1 MSNSI
6 PEIEDADLLF
16 IFGYNGA
23 DSHPIV
29 ARRIVRAKE
38 KGATLITVDPRVTE
52 TARISDMHLPIKGGT
67 NMILVNAFGNVLINE
82 NLYDEEFIKE
92 HTDNFEEYKKIVEPY
107 TPEYAAKYTNIPA
120 DMIRKTMRE
129 YAKAKDAMI
138 LYGFL
143 SKDDLEIFKLLITVS
158 GIGPKGGL
166 AILSTLPADDL
177 RFAILSG
184 DSKAI
189 SKAPGIGAKT
199 AQRVILDLKDKLS
212 LEDAFEKKLENQ
224 ASGAAVSMNSSVKN
238 DAVMALNALGYSSTE
253 SLKAVSKVDITEDMD
268 VEDVLKLAL
277 KNMG

>member
-1 MSNSI
+1 M
-6 PEIEDADLLF
+6 
-16 IFGYNGA
+16 
-23 DSHPIV
+23 DSMY
-29 ARRIVRAKE
+29 AY
-38 KGATLITVDPRVTE
+38 
-52 TARISDMHLPIKGGT
+52 IKGELAEKNIDSIVVEAAG
-67 NMILVNAFGNVLINE
+67 VGYLIYIPTQYFDM
-82 NLYDEEFIKE
+82 LPDEGE
-92 HTDNFEEYKKIVEPY
+92 DVKIY
-107 TPEYAAKYTNIPA
+107 TYLCV
-120 DMIRKTMRE
+120 RE
-129 YAKAKDAMI
+129 DAMI

-143 SKDDLEIFKLLITVS
+143 SNDLEIFKLLITVS

-166 AILSTLPADDL
+166 AILSTLSADDL

-224 ASGAAVSMNSSVKN
+224 TSGAAVSMNSTVKN

>member
-1 MSNSI
+1 M
-6 PEIEDADLLF
+6 
-16 IFGYNGA
+16 
-23 DSHPIV
+23 DSMY
-29 ARRIVRAKE
+29 AY
-38 KGATLITVDPRVTE
+38 
-52 TARISDMHLPIKGGT
+52 IKGELAEKNIDSIVVEAAG
-67 NMILVNAFGNVLINE
+67 VGYLIYIPTQYFDM
-82 NLYDEEFIKE
+82 LPDEGE
-92 HTDNFEEYKKIVEPY
+92 DVKIY
-107 TPEYAAKYTNIPA
+107 TYLCV
-120 DMIRKTMRE
+120 RE
-129 YAKAKDAMI
+129 DAMI

-166 AILSTLPADDL
+166 AILSTLSADDL

-224 ASGAAVSMNSSVKN
+224 LENQASGATVSMNSSVKN